1 MKNLYWFAFHLVVGL
16 WLIISP
22 YVLGFTDMFQA
33 YWNAV
38 AAGAVFVLSSAIALY
53 LDREHIAGEL
63 SHAERKAA

>member
-1 MKNLYWFAFHLVVGL
+1 MKNLYWFAFHLLVGI

-53 LDREHIAGEL
+53 FNWEHTAGAL